1 MQDAHGT
8 FVWYELMTTD
18 TAAAKAFY
26 TTVAGWSTKDSGMP
40 GVDYTLFCA
49 PNGTHVAGLMTMPP
63 GAAEMNAPPAWLGYI
78 AVHDVDASAAA
89 VTANGGTVHRAPDD
103 IPGVGRFAVVADPH
117 GAVFA
122 LFRGSDGEAPPTA
135 PMGTPGFFGWN
146 ELMAG
151 DLAGDF
157 PFYAKL
163 FDWAKFEAMDMG
175 AMGVYQ
181 IFGKGETMFG
191 GMMTKP
197 AGVPMPP
204 WWTFYINVEA
214 IDAAIE
220 RVNAAG
226 GKVMN
231 GPMEVP
237 GGAWIIQG
245 MDPQGA
251 GFALVAPKR

>member
-18 TAAAKAFY
+18 TGAAKAFY
-26 TTVAGWSTKDSGMP
+26 TEVTGWSAKDSGMP

-49 PNGTHVAGLMTMPP
+49 PSGEQVAGLMTMPES
-63 GAAEMNAPPAWLGYI
+63 ASKTNIPPAWLGYI
-78 AVHDVDASAAA
+78 AVHDVDGSAAE
-89 VTANGGTVHRAPDD
+89 VTSNGGTVHRAPDD
-103 IPGVGRFAVVADPH
+103 IPGVGRFAVVSDPH

-122 LFRGSDGEAPPTA
+122 LFRGLEGDTPPTA
-135 PMGTPGFFGWN
+135 PMGTPGFIGWN

-151 DLAGDF
+151 DLETDF
-157 PFYAKL
+157 TFYSAL
-163 FDWAKFEAMDMG
+163 FGWNKGEGMDMG
-175 AMGVYQ
+175 SMGVYQ
-181 IFGKGETMFG
+181 IFGKGEAMFG

-197 AGVPMPP
+197 ATVPAPP
-204 WWTFYINVEA
+204 FWTFYIGVDA

-220 RVNAAG
+220 RLTKAG
-226 GKVMN
+226 GKVIN

-237 GGAWIIQG
+237 GGAWIVQA

-251 GFALVAPKR
+251 GFALLAPKR